1 MASQTTP
8 VFIGI
13 DICQARLDICS
24 EEGTCI
30 HSIENTRTA
39 IRGWLARLTQ
49 GEICVACE
57 ATGRYH
63 QTLVDEVQRAGHTVY
78 LIDGYRLS
86 RYRDSLG
93 VRAKTDAS
101 DARLLRR
108 YLRSEYEQL
117 RAYTPPPAEVVRIRQ
132 LLRRRAVLV
141 RVRVT
146 LQQSM
151 ADLALIRSG
160 VRRVLEQIDRIEA
173 AIQKQIV
180 KLIEL
185 SGWAEDYRR
194 CLALEGVGPL
204 TSAALSNTFHHGRFA
219 SADAFIAYLGL
230 DIRVRESGTSR
241 GRGKLT
247 KKGDP
252 ETRRLLHNAAMSA
265 ARSSTWK
272 PFYQAHLARGFT
284 KTQALVVL
292 ARKLARVAFSIMKN
306 GSTYQPQPPSNACAQ
321 T

>member
-1 MASQTTP
+1 MASQTAP

-13 DICQARLDICS
+13 DICQARLDICT
-24 EEGTCI
+24 EEGSGTQA
-30 HSIENTRTA
+30 IENTRTA
-39 IRGWLARLTQ
+39 IRGWLARLPP
-49 GEICVACE
+49 GEICIACE

-108 YLRSEYEQL
+108 YLRSEHEQL
-117 RAYTPPPAEVVRIRQ
+117 RAYTPAPAEVVRIRQ

-284 KTQALVVL
+284 KTQALVIL

-306 GSTYQPQPPSNACAQ
+306 GSTYQPQPPSNACSQ